1 MRSNPLRALVGL
13 LLLHGFSG
21 STATFAALEPALVQL
36 GFEVQA
42 PLLRGHGCDS
52 PQALAGVTWSDW
64 LDDASTALA
73 ELRARAGGSVIVL
86 GHSMGALLAALLA
99 VEQPEAIDSL
109 VLAAAPLRLASPL
122 APGRPLEV
130 LTPLLGRL
138 LRSWPLPGDYAD
150 PALAASDTSYPWV
163 PMDALL
169 SFLQLSVV
177 VRRRLAEVHQPVL
190 ILHSR
195 ADRVV
200 APASADLLA
209 SGLGTPLE
217 QLRVVWFERSG
228 HELFRD
234 CEAGAV
240 ITSVLQFVDE
250 RINRRPVAP

>member
-1 MRSNPLRALVGL
+1 MSSDPHLCPVGL

-21 STATFAALEPALVQL
+21 STSTFAALEPALIQA
-36 GFEVQA
+36 GFAVQA
-42 PLLRGHGCDS
+42 PLLRGHGRDS

-64 LDDASTALA
+64 LDDASSALA
-73 ELRARAGGSVIVL
+73 ELRARAGSVIVV

-99 VEQPEAIDSL
+99 AEQSTAIDSL
-109 VLAAAPLRLASPL
+109 VLAAAPVRLASPL
-122 APGRPLEV
+122 APGRPLAF

-138 LRSWPLPGDYAD
+138 LPRWPMPRHYAD

-190 ILHSR
+190 ILQSR

-200 APASADLLA
+200 PPAAADLLA
-209 SGLGTPLE
+209 SGLGTPRE
-217 QLRVVWFERSG
+217 QLRMVGFERSG

-234 CEAGAV
+234 CEEGAV
-240 ITSVLQFVDE
+240 IASVLQFVDE

>member
-1 MRSNPLRALVGL
+1 VSSDSHLAPVGL

-21 STATFAALEPALVQL
+21 STATFAVLEPALVQA
-36 GFEVQA
+36 GFVVQV
-42 PLLRGHGCDS
+42 PLLRGHGRDS

-86 GHSMGALLAALLA
+86 GHSMGALLA
-99 VEQPEAIDSL
+99 
-109 VLAAAPLRLASPL
+109 
-122 APGRPLEV
+122 
-130 LTPLLGRL
+130 
-138 LRSWPLPGDYAD
+138 SWPLPGDYAD

>member
-1 MRSNPLRALVGL
+1 MSSDPHRAPVGL

-21 STATFAALEPALVQL
+21 STATFADLEPELVQA
-36 GFEVQA
+36 GVVVKA
-42 PLLRGHGCDS
+42 PLLRGHGHDS

-64 LDDASTALA
+64 LDDASIALA
-73 ELRARAGGSVIVL
+73 ELRALAGPVIVL
-86 GHSMGALLAALLA
+86 GHSMGALIAALLA
-99 VEQPEAIDSL
+99 AEQPAAIDSL
-109 VLAAAPLRLASPL
+109 VLAATPVRLASPL
-122 APGRPLEV
+122 APGRPLEF

-150 PALAASDTSYPWV
+150 PVLAASDTSYPWV

-177 VRRRLAEVHQPVL
+177 VRRRLAEVHQPIL

-195 ADRVV
+195 ADRIV
-200 APASADLLA
+200 APAAVDLLA
-209 SGLGTPLE
+209 SGLGTPGE

-234 CEAGAV
+234 CEAEAV
-240 ITSVLQFVDE
+240 IASVLQFVDE